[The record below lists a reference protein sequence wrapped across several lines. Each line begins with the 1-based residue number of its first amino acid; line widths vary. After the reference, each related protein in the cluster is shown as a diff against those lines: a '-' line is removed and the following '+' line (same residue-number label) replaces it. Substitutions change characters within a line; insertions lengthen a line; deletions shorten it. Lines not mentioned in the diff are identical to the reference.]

1 MTSEDADGGCSVL
14 KGEEGG
20 AWRAATFVVAGENF
34 CGLPFE
40 GGDPGDVG
48 CCGNA
53 TEPKSLR
60 EGRSQLNPGTGFE
73 KMVKRML
80 YMPLNC
86 LV

>member
-34 CGLPFE
+34 CALPFE

-60 EGRSQLNPGTGFE
+60 EGDLSSTQEQDSRKWCEECFICP
-73 KMVKRML
+73 
-80 YMPLNC
+80 
-86 LV
+86 